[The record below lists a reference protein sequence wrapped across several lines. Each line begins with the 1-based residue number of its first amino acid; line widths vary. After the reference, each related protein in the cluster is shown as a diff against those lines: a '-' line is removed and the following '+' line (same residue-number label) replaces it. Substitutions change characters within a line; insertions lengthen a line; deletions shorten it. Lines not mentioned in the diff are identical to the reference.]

1 MKRVFA
7 VLILVIV
14 SLVLA
19 APAFCF
25 DGKISK
31 IEETAVTVEVVGE
44 LPPWVKKDALA
55 STSSGLAKVTKVDG
69 KVIELKVR
77 SSTAEALKVG
87 EVLNIKPKDANP
99 SQMLQGC

>member
-1 MKRVFA
+1 MKKVFT
-7 VLILVIV
+7 VLLLVIV

-25 DGKISK
+25 EGKISK
-31 IEETAVTVEVVGE
+31 IAETAVTVEVAGE

-55 STSSGLAKVTKVDG
+55 STSSGLAKVTNVEG

-87 EVLNIKPKDANP
+87 EVLDIKPKDANP